1 MCATNP
7 KLVELKS
14 LPRSPTEASRT
25 LHNQIHHIFMI
36 STESTA
42 NPEFFLA
49 LNFLSQNK
57 IWTAFLLFNPIL
69 YDTVL
74 M

>member
-36 STESTA
+36 STE
-42 NPEFFLA
+42 FFLA

>member
-14 LPRSPTEASRT
+14 TLPRSPTEASRT
-25 LHNQIHHIFMI
+25 LHNQIHHTFMI
-36 STESTA
+36 STVSTA

-57 IWTAFLLFNPIL
+57 F
-69 YDTVL
+69 
-74 M
+74 